1 MAKLTRHSKT
11 QLPFWGE
18 LLPPHR
24 TSSWMGKTRDEILKD
39 ILDAI
44 NGIVPQITANFGSHL
59 CGGDGGYVDEAYV
72 LTKVFDPKDD
82 RFIVVVPLCRDIF
95 LGSVDGEGRNIE
107 ESIKEL
113 YPHAEFLV
121 CVELESEED
130 ESMHEMWIVPK
141 PPANKNVVIDD
152 IGICRNPTAI
162 YRVIGI

>member
-1 MAKLTRHSKT
+1 MVLLESKT
-11 QLPFWGE
+11 EFEQDF
-18 LLPPHR
+18 
-24 TSSWMGKTRDEILKD
+24 TVVD
-39 ILDAI
+39 IVFPKLAFK
-44 NGIVPQITANFGSHL
+44 ITAGTHHIIASFR
-59 CGGDGGYVDEAYV
+59 
-72 LTKVFDPKDD
+72 PKDD